1 MSTYGRITKTNLEDL
16 DWIRGWNCME
26 PSMAGTQFGL
36 ELAQLAYDFQ
46 TEPWISA
53 GWTDIAIQVDRRLL
67 SGISAPEEG
76 GDWRTMVINGLVPR
90 VARRLRMMS
99 NPITQVRGLKNES
112 LLYDTGK
119 AITLLKPLP
128 GGRFAVAIGFSGTG
142 RRPQDWVSN
151 TRFGHPD
158 KLHAGFEYLSELY
171 HGNAEEILFPTAAKA
186 LKKESLSLRDVIAE
200 CHREDSRFTLV
211 LSGHSQGAAV
221 LQVWTYKRLQEGMKE
236 PNIKGMGFACPMV
249 ASGMDASQRAC
260 PLALFV
266 NTDDI
271 FTRVGLREH
280 LGRVWAFTPDAAFR
294 RQSYGKAWEDPFI
307 REMLGIL
314 NHVRDID
321 QALITMLG
329 FLEALETVPR
339 KEAGVALAHFIH
351 AIMAPKWLPLAEDT
365 VAKILRFLRMS
376 MRRYYI
382 DLNGQALQDEA
393 VRESMILSQRLLVRH
408 SAPDIT
414 AAFLSTL
421 TLTHSLCG
429 QTPGQEDLAP
439 YCYMATRAFGTLELA
454 MEQAI

>member
-266 NTDDI
+266 NNDDI

-339 KEAGVALAHFIH
+339 KEAGMALAHFIH
-351 AIMAPKWLPLAEDT
+351 AIMAPKWLPLAEDKT
-365 VAKILRFLRMS
+365 
-376 MRRYYI
+376 
-382 DLNGQALQDEA
+382 
-393 VRESMILSQRLLVRH
+393 LVRTTWLVH
-408 SAPDIT
+408 ADAEEGVDYDLDNLTTVWIKTNEQDATFCERGHLGISSPAYVPGPYAPTESQVDDFVTWYIERLKAHREQRT
-414 AAFLSTL
+414 V
-421 TLTHSLCG
+421 
-429 QTPGQEDLAP
+429 
-439 YCYMATRAFGTLELA
+439 RLEGA
-454 MEQAI
+454 ERR